1 MAEKKADLKANK
13 KVSKAKKTNKPVVD
27 NSTNTVEVTNTV
39 QVKNENSVAPVKEN
53 NTVQKP
59 QAAVANQTEV
69 KNTTPNV
76 SPKPKKKGFLFKLV
90 DGIIYFIVSF
100 FTYLFFGFKGI
111 FSILWK
117 YIFRFV
123 FNEIFI
129 LFYSMYQGLLYI
141 LETIFVNIPASIYNY
156 VGKYIYKAYAKVKL
170 YFENQKKIRQESAT
184 NSKTLMQRLNDY
196 IVEKYENIPFVRA
209 AREKREA
216 SLMVM
221 TIDPNSDDVV
231 KTEKKQT
238 YKYIARN
245 KEGKLET
252 GYFAAHS
259 KMDVYAYLTDKA
271 MTVYEITTSWAINFF
286 HTESS
291 SIKRKM
297 KNKDLIFWLAQLST
311 YIKAGIPLADAVK
324 VLARQ
329 DKRKKYRAVYDAIIY
344 ELTMG
349 ESFSEALKKQG
360 NIFPPLLVNMI
371 KSAEMIGNIEDTL
384 DEMSDYY
391 QEIEDTK
398 KAIISALTYPSL
410 ILVFAL
416 GIVVFMLVYIVPK
429 FVEVYESM
437 NAQLNPI
444 TEITLNISAF
454 LKTHYMNVISWIL
467 IIVFGYTLLYKKVK
481 LFKTMMQNFFMKL
494 PVVGNL
500 IIYKEMS
507 LFARTFATLNKN
519 NVLLT
524 DSIDILGKITNN
536 EIYKAIMYRTI
547 NNLLKGEKMSE
558 SFKDHWAVPEVAY
571 YMIVTGESTGE
582 LSTML
587 DKVGDYY
594 QKLQRNMVNQIKTF
608 IEPVMIVFLAI
619 VVGFILIAIV
629 VPMFGIYETIQ

>member
-1 MAEKKADLKANK
+1 MAEKKSELKEEKKSVKPEKANK
-13 KVSKAKKTNKPVVD
+13 VETKVVHKNSEADKKTTKV
-27 NSTNTVEVTNTV
+27 
-39 QVKNENSVAPVKEN
+39 
-53 NTVQKP
+53 VQKSAP
-59 QAAVANQTEV
+59 TAKT
-69 KNTTPNV
+69 
-76 SPKPKKKGFLFKLV
+76 PKKSSSILFKLL
-90 DGIIYFIVSF
+90 DSIISFFVSF
-100 FTYLFFGFKGI
+100 FTYLFYGI
-111 FSILWK
+111 GKIFVFFWNFIFK
-117 YIFRFV
+117 YIFR
-123 FNEIFI
+123 EIFI
-129 LFYSMYQGLLYI
+129 LFYSLYI
-141 LETIFVNIPASIYNY
+141 GVLSVLEIIFVNIPTAIYTY
-156 VGKYIYKAYAKVKL
+156 IGKNIYKVYINIKNSLEK
-170 YFENQKKIRQESAT
+170 QKKEREKFAS
-184 NSKTLMQRLNDY
+184 NNKTFMQRFNDY
-196 IVEKYENIPFVRA
+196 ITEKYENIPFVKA

-216 SLMVM
+216 SLVVL
-221 TIDPNSDDVV
+221 TIDPDSKDVE
-231 KTEKKQT
+231 KNEKKVT
-238 YKYIARN
+238 YKYVARN

-252 GYFAAHS
+252 GYFSAHS
-259 KMDVYAYLTDKA
+259 KMDVYSYLIDKS

-291 SIKRKM
+291 TIKRKM
-297 KNKDLIFWLAQLST
+297 RNKDLIFWLAQLST

-324 VLARQ
+324 VLAKQ
-329 DKRKKYRAVYDAIIY
+329 DKRKRYRAVYDAIIY

-360 NIFPPLLVNMI
+360 TIFPPLLVNMI

-398 KAIISALTYPSL
+398 KAIISALTYPSIIL
-410 ILVFAL
+410 IFAL

-444 TEITLNISAF
+444 TEITLNVSAF
-454 LKTHYMNVISWIL
+454 LKTNYMTLIWWVVSIVVI
-467 IIVFGYTLLYKKVK
+467 YMLLYKKVK

-494 PVVGNL
+494 PVIGKL

-536 EIYKAIMYRTI
+536 EIYKAIMYKTI

-582 LSTML
+582 LSNML

-594 QKLQRNMVNQIKTF
+594 QKMQRNMVNQIKTF

-619 VVGFILIAIV
+619 IVGFILIAIV
-629 VPMFGIYETIQ
+629 VPMFGIYETIK

>member
-1 MAEKKADLKANK
+1 MAEKTADLKLNK
-13 KVSKAKKTNKPVVD
+13 QAKNQVQSDAKEVKDSVTPAAQVSNDKPKVEEKAQAVTSNEQKAPKVVAKKK
-27 NSTNTVEVTNTV
+27 
-39 QVKNENSVAPVKEN
+39 K
-53 NTVQKP
+53 
-59 QAAVANQTEV
+59 EV
-69 KNTTPNV
+69 KH
-76 SPKPKKKGFLFKLV
+76 GILFKLV
-90 DGIIYFIVSF
+90 DGIMSLIISF
-100 FTYLFFGFKGI
+100 LTYLWFGIYNLFLL
-111 FSILWK
+111 LWK
-117 YIFRFV
+117 IALRHV
-123 FNEIFI
+123 FNELRI
-129 LFYSMYQGLLYI
+129 LFYSSYLGALFLLES
-141 LETIFVNIPASIYNY
+141 LFVTLPMLVVNAI
-156 VGKYIYKAYAKVKL
+156 GKYTYKLYSKIKL
-170 YFENQKKIRQESAT
+170 YFEKQKQIKEAQSDDNRT
-184 NSKTLMQRLNDY
+184 FMQKLNDY
-196 IVEKYENIPFVRA
+196 IVEKYENIPFVKS
-209 AREKREA
+209 AREKKEA
-216 SLMVM
+216 SLMVL

-231 KTEKKQT
+231 KSERKQT

-259 KMDVYAYLTDKA
+259 KMDVYAYLTDKS

-286 HTESS
+286 HAEAS

-297 KNKDLIFWLAQLST
+297 KHKDLIFWLAQLST

-329 DKRKKYRAVYDAIIY
+329 DKRRKYRSVYDAIIY

-360 NIFPPLLVNMI
+360 NVFPPLLINMI

-398 KAIISALTYPSL
+398 KAIISALTYPSI

-416 GIVVFMLVYIVPK
+416 GVVGFMLVYIVPK

-454 LKTHYMNVISWIL
+454 IQTHYMNVISWVL
-467 IIVFGYTLLYKKVK
+467 AIVLGYILLYSKVK
-481 LFKTMMQNFFMKL
+481 LFKTMMQKFFMKL
-494 PVVGNL
+494 PVVGNI

-536 EIYKAIMYRTI
+536 EIYKAIMFKTI

-594 QKLQRNMVNQIKTF
+594 QKLQRNTVNQIKTF
-608 IEPVMIVFLAI
+608 IEPVMIVFLAV
-619 VVGFILIAIV
+619 VVGFILVAIV
-629 VPMFGIYETIQ
+629 VPMFGIYQTIQ